1 VEWPRFAAKGVRLQ
15 HIFNRSRE
23 LEKRRTL
30 RANMTGEEKILWE
43 KLRSKKLGF
52 KFKRQYSIGPYVVN
66 FYCSAKKI
74 AIEVDGEVHS
84 TNTAIEYDKEREE
97 FIKSFGIKTIRFSNE
112 EVRGNLHKVLKTIE
126 EAI

>member
-1 VEWPRFAAKGVRLQ
+1 MRESLKQQRTKKSTEMQ

-52 KFKRQYSIGPYVVN
+52 KFKRQYSIGPYVVD

-74 AIEVDGEVHS
+74 AIEVDGEVHG

-97 FIKSFGIKTIRFSNE
+97 FIKSFGIKIIRFSNE
-112 EVRGNLHKVLKTIE
+112 EVRGNLAE
-126 EAI
+126 Y